1 MTQVNANEITEA
13 IEKATV
19 KMNQYL
25 AETGE
30 DYYCG
35 FAWVNVIV
43 TRTNSAQAKEL
54 MQAGFRKCYLP
65 RTLQYWGSPS
75 YHGQSMSVR
84 EIFSDEF
91 AMLLRAKGLN
101 AHAGSR
107 AD

>member
-1 MTQVNANEITEA
+1 MILSNILFDYVVKLIKGVYQMTQANANEITEA

-54 MQAGFRKCYLP
+54 MLCP
-65 RTLQYWGSPS
+65 
-75 YHGQSMSVR
+75 
-84 EIFSDEF
+84 
-91 AMLLRAKGLN
+91 
-101 AHAGSR
+101 
-107 AD
+107 